1 MKKNEFEFDLNPE
14 FLEREAKRQLSGKT
28 LEKVPSRGKKRDAA
42 EEQSEDSLDKYVA
55 AAAAE
60 AIYDDEFEDEELQNR
75 HTINRERPVL
85 SLESG
90 YEDGEEDEE
99 SEIDADDFEEEE
111 DVEIGG
117 GYGYDGIDGGGD
129 DDGDDDDDDV
139 YDDDDDDEITEEEYR
154 AMLAAKAAKAESREQ
169 SRTEDISE
177 YSPRR
182 NPSMNAKARASHS
195 RTESGLQAGRT
206 QNAARS
212 NTQAGKRSNTQ
223 AGTRNSSQSRARN
236 NSQSRTGN
244 YSSQGRRQAA
254 AQKKKKLPIFWIC
267 LGVYTLVLLIFAWRF
282 LKYTD
287 DSLVKYENAQSE
299 NAMKGFLSEFTA
311 MANSGTLADRITMPK
326 TSGEFESADVYKN
339 MYLDSLKGVKSYAYE
354 KDPGSYLTEEPVYD
368 IMADGEMV
376 AKMTLSASN
385 EHTIFGILT
394 VMDWQIKEILPV
406 FKAASHEYTVK
417 VPDTYKV
424 TVNGVEL
431 GEKYLTGTAEKDPGL
446 ENVSKYVSIPA
457 IEEYKISGLA
467 NTPDI
472 KVYDASGNEVEYTP
486 DANGNVTVAYAPET
500 GEIPQERYDTAL
512 DIAKTWDNFLT
523 DDLGGE
529 AHGLSKVQKYLIKDS
544 DYWNLARDYAYG
556 IDITFISAHTM
567 KEPPYSG
574 VALTDYV
581 SYGDNCYSVHIYF
594 EKNMHLTKTGQDRVN
609 VMDSTFWFVYYDDTD
624 DGQDN
629 PHWAIA
635 EMIAA
640 TN

>member
-368 IMADGEMV
+368 IIADGEMV

-394 VMDWQIKEILPV
+394 VMD
-406 FKAASHEYTVK
+406 
-417 VPDTYKV
+417 
-424 TVNGVEL
+424 
-431 GEKYLTGTAEKDPGL
+431 
-446 ENVSKYVSIPA
+446 
-457 IEEYKISGLA
+457 
-467 NTPDI
+467 
-472 KVYDASGNEVEYTP
+472 
-486 DANGNVTVAYAPET
+486 
-500 GEIPQERYDTAL
+500 
-512 DIAKTWDNFLT
+512 
-523 DDLGGE
+523 
-529 AHGLSKVQKYLIKDS
+529 
-544 DYWNLARDYAYG
+544 
-556 IDITFISAHTM
+556 
-567 KEPPYSG
+567 
-574 VALTDYV
+574 
-581 SYGDNCYSVHIYF
+581 
-594 EKNMHLTKTGQDRVN
+594 
-609 VMDSTFWFVYYDDTD
+609 
-624 DGQDN
+624 
-629 PHWAIA
+629 
-635 EMIAA
+635 
-640 TN
+640 